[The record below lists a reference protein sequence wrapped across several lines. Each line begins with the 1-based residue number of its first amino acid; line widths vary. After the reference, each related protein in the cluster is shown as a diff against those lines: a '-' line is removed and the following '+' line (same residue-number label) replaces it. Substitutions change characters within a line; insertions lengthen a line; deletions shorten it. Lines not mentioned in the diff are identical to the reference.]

1 MKKFK
6 ILLISSVVITFSF
19 LTAGH
24 LYTKILISDIAYR
37 YAERVFNANVFGEGD
52 DGEVIPEN
60 TNLSLG
66 RLLQINMG
74 SISSNSNLI
83 YLEGDEV
90 KNKWKELIISDPSL
104 AYTSIDLYSE
114 TFKESYTNSFNEI
127 KQEFISRMGEGYSDW
142 EREKLNLAKS
152 LNSEV
157 LMKQNIES
165 MTKYQALIDELLKLD
180 DVTLNRYIKS
190 ISKDPC
196 CYWSETDV
204 QVEALELKKWLG
216 SKSFISNSELSAPQ
230 LPYHAK
236 FPTDLIL
243 LTNRISSNNPKWTN
257 RKFLQEAK
265 KFSLHV
271 QKNLKN

>member
-24 LYTKILISDIAYR
+24 LYTKMLVSDIAYR

-52 DGEVIPEN
+52 DGEINPEN

-74 SISSNSNLI
+74 SISANSNLI

-127 KQEFISRMGEGYSDW
+127 KQEFISQMGEGYSEW
-142 EREKLNLAKS
+142 ESEKLNLAKS

-157 LMKQNIES
+157 LLKQNIES
-165 MTKYQALIDELLKLD
+165 MKKYQALIDELLK
-180 DVTLNRYIKS
+180 
-190 ISKDPC
+190 
-196 CYWSETDV
+196 
-204 QVEALELKKWLG
+204 
-216 SKSFISNSELSAPQ
+216 
-230 LPYHAK
+230 
-236 FPTDLIL
+236 
-243 LTNRISSNNPKWTN
+243 
-257 RKFLQEAK
+257 
-265 KFSLHV
+265 
-271 QKNLKN
+271 